1 MKHNFM
7 KQIDNTLEGGK
18 HYNDSL
24 FLFFTSK
31 FQPFFVSKMS
41 VEESLME
48 NLQRKS
54 KQKLQKLKEEQERL
68 RE

>member
-31 FQPFFVSKMS
+31 F
-41 VEESLME
+41 
-48 NLQRKS
+48 
-54 KQKLQKLKEEQERL
+54 
-68 RE
+68 